1 MTEATGSGPCCGVPH
16 PLPVLAG
23 DDDRGRATRQSLSLE
38 GLAGDQE
45 NLSRFNMTQKPA
57 QATILHKCFHGPLI
71 QQRDPDSRPQ
81 QRPAPQAR
89 CRYNWV
95 TPCPPPTS
103 CWVLPDALLCHL
115 HGSLREAE
123 GQGRPICCLST
134 CMLHLTGARHPA
146 VVVQSFSCVR
156 LFATPWTAPHQASL
170 SFTISQFAQIFKFHL
185 FNGCVFCY
193 NVLHHNEFI

>member
-95 TPCPPPTS
+95 TPLPPPNQ
-103 CWVLPDALLCHL
+103 LLGPSRRPAVSPARQPQGSRGTRTAHMLSVHL
-115 HGSLREAE
+115 H
-123 GQGRPICCLST
+123 
-134 CMLHLTGARHPA
+134 
-146 VVVQSFSCVR
+146 
-156 LFATPWTAPHQASL
+156 ASL
-170 SFTISQFAQIFKFHL
+170 NGSQTPCCGRSVIQL
-185 FNGCVFCY
+185 CPTFCDPMACTTPGFP
-193 NVLHHNEFI
+193 VLHHLPVCSNI